1 MTLPKLRKPR
11 RKRKAVNPALP
22 QGKDPAWR
30 ADGWAPELSP
40 ESLVDYL
47 SDVVLAAHR
56 DAIIAGRVPS
66 GEPQRPL
73 DPEEHQ
79 GLDAA
84 KGKRPKAR
92 GFTGLTDSFPLKI
105 RRGKIQRFAGG
116 ARVVIAPGKK
126 HRGFVANEAKNRGVE
141 YLTVDG
147 DVDALIGV
155 ATERWIDAVLA
166 EQTPE
171 ADTDEHDA
179 DQAE

>member
-1 MTLPKLRKPR
+1 VTLPKLRKPK
-11 RKRKAVNPALP
+11 RKRKAVDRALP

-73 DPEEHQ
+73 DPAGER
-79 GLDAA
+79 GRAA
-84 KGKRPKAR
+84 AAGKRPKAR

-126 HRGFVANEAKNRGVE
+126 HRSFVEKDAARGVE